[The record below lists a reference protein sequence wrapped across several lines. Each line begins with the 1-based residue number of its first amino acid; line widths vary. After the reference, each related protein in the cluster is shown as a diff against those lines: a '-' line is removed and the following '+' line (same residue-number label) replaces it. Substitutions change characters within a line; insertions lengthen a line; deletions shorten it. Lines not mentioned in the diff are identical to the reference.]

1 MFQPPAPSPGLR
13 ITRVAQRTPRRTR
26 AVVLGTAAVLV
37 TALCGPA
44 ARADEDAQRESLA
57 RIAYELSRLEQLAAE
72 GSKQQEANAR
82 TRFRFDWLARD
93 LALVRRGIEDHADA
107 PRQPRP
113 VPALRGDYRP

>member
-1 MFQPPAPSPGLR
+1 MFQPMFQRLPLPWL
-13 ITRVAQRTPRRTR
+13 AQRCVSR
-26 AVVLGTAAVLV
+26 TAALGAAAVMLAV
-37 TALCGPA
+37 IGPA

-57 RIAYELSRLEQLAAE
+57 RIGYELARLEQLAAE

-93 LALVRRGIEDHADA
+93 LALIRRGIEDHVDA

-113 VPALRGDYRP
+113 VPLLRGDYRP